1 MKKLVFT
8 FLLLSVSAFVLKAQK
23 QEDQKTPDE
32 QIIVNKKFDEQGNLI
47 QYDSTYIHKWS
58 TDTTFRFG
66 FPDDGMSYDW
76 NFPGIKRFMNEF
88 WSDTVFGSPSLS
100 QQPFSFGFRFSP
112 FDDEEL
118 RKGRRSLFPDS
129 LFAGNFPFQFD
140 SLFFNFPS
148 PKNHPGFDQKF
159 MEDFEK
165 RLNEHF
171 FQFRADNFSF
181 PHFKNEEHHEE
192 WKQLMEKHQK
202 ELENLRKKWEEN

>member
-8 FLLLSVSAFVLKAQK
+8 ILLLSVCAFVLKAQK
-23 QEDQKTPDE
+23 QEDQKAPDE
-32 QIIVNKKFDEQGNLI
+32 QIITNKKFDEKGNLL

-58 TDTTFRFG
+58 SDTTFRFG
-66 FPDDGMSYDW
+66 FPDDGMSYDL

-88 WSDTVFGSPSLS
+88 WNDTVFGTPSFS
-100 QQPFSFGFRFSP
+100 QQPFSFGFQFSP
-112 FDDEEL
+112 FDDDEF

-129 LFAGNFPFQFD
+129 LFI
-140 SLFFNFPS
+140 NFPS